1 MSEVTRYHPA
11 LIALHWIMALAILI
25 SLGMGMFVLDGMEAE
40 DPAKIGLLQAH
51 LIMGASLLVLAVVR
65 LVVRIKFP
73 KPAKV
78 VTGNPT
84 RDKVGTGVHHLLYSL
99 MILVPLSGLALAISA
114 DLGNIL
120 FAHVGKL
127 PKDFEDFTAHEIHG
141 LLTNVMLIVIGLHV
155 AASMYHQFVLKNG
168 LFSRM
173 SMCCKKQCDS
183 KK

>member
-25 SLGMGMFVLDGMEAE
+25 SLGMGMFVLDGMEAT
-40 DPAKIGLLQAH
+40 DPAKMGLLQAH
-51 LIMGASLLVLAVVR
+51 LVMGVSLLMLAIVR
-65 LVVRIKFP
+65 LVTRIRTP

-84 RDKVGTGVHHLLYSL
+84 RDKIGTGVHHLLYSL
-99 MILVPLSGLALAISA
+99 MIIVPLSGLALAYSA

-120 FAHVGKL
+120 FNHVGKL
-127 PKDFEDFTAHEIHG
+127 PKDFEDFTAHEVHG
-141 LLTNVMLIVIGLHV
+141 LFANIMLLAIGLHV
-155 AASMYHQFVLKNG
+155 AASLYHQFVLKNG

-173 SMCCKKQCDS
+173 SMCCKSSCDAKQ
-183 KK
+183 